1 LELSEAVEPDVI
13 ATDNLLD
20 LAGWTR
26 AVIDE
31 HHLAFA

>member
-1 LELSEAVEPDVI
+1 LI

-20 LAGWTR
+20 LAGRAR

-31 HHLAFA
+31 HGLTFSQLPALL